1 MPRPLDFRT
10 ETRAIRFFPFERLF
24 RINQKSNLLNAI
36 RLNFET
42 GYGFG
47 PILIETH
54 YLLQRLKRITLLL
67 RIFDSIFIQIIFT
80 RIYNFVESHLFK
92 LLYRIIF
99 QSLEF
104 ITRVMNKIN
113 CNFLRIQTK
122 IKREELA
129 LRKFKKNFQTRFPGK
144 QYPDNCIS
152 LRSSPFFL
160 RHLVYP
166 SFHIRDRNEHL

>member
-1 MPRPLDFRT
+1 MDSARYW
-10 ETRAIRFFPFERLF
+10 
-24 RINQKSNLLNAI
+24 S
-36 RLNFET
+36 
-42 GYGFG
+42 
-47 PILIETH
+47 
-54 YLLQRLKRITLLL
+54 KRITFFKDWNVLHCFFESSTRFLYKLFSLEFITLLNL
-67 RIFDSIFIQIIFT
+67 ISS
-80 RIYNFVESHLFK
+80 NFFH
-92 LLYRIIF
+92 RIIF

-166 SFHIRDRNEHL
+166 SFHIRDRNEHLWMGGAAPREVRGGRSPVSSSVW

>member
-1 MPRPLDFRT
+1 MDSARYW
-10 ETRAIRFFPFERLF
+10 
-24 RINQKSNLLNAI
+24 S
-36 RLNFET
+36 
-42 GYGFG
+42 
-47 PILIETH
+47 
-54 YLLQRLKRITLLL
+54 KRITFFKDWSVLHCFFESST
-67 RIFDSIFIQIIFT
+67 RFVQIIFT

-166 SFHIRDRNEHL
+166 SFHIRDRNEHLWMGGAAPREVRGGRSPVSSSVW